1 MAARRSHL
9 TLLLIVIAALA
20 GVALLGVP
28 GSPAHRKLLEGLD
41 IQGGTQVVL
50 QAKPAKG
57 QQLTSQ
63 MMDNS
68 ISIMRTRVDKLGVS
82 EPLITK
88 QGTDQI
94 VIELPAVHNPTQAA
108 SVIGQT
114 AVLELYDLTPSLYGP
129 SIDAAQNPVAHEQ
142 ALRPPG
148 ARAERPEGPALRLLP
163 LRLAD
168 EEARRGPEQS
178 LAALKRDP
186 VVQKLQPQ
194 KAKKVT
200 VHTKASKGKPAK
212 TSTKVVPP
220 GKTTPG
226 FPTGYQVMTAPNRT
240 AVITCDSRRRGR
252 MPRPARRPRCR
263 GSSTTTSSST
273 ASIRATRTAPTR
285 R

>member
-1 MAARRSHL
+1 
-9 TLLLIVIAALA
+9 VIAALA

-129 SIDAAQNPVAHEQ
+129 SINAAQIPVATDESD
-142 ALRPPG
+142 G
-148 ARAERPEGPALRLLP
+148 IRAPSASAGIAHSAFTSGGFTAEMLKSCFATISTPEGR
-163 LRLAD
+163 
-168 EEARRGPEQS
+168 
-178 LAALKRDP
+178 
-186 VVQKLQPQ
+186 
-194 KAKKVT
+194 
-200 VHTKASKGKPAK
+200 
-212 TSTKVVPP
+212 
-220 GKTTPG
+220 
-226 FPTGYQVMTAPNRT
+226 
-240 AVITCDSRRRGR
+240 
-252 MPRPARRPRCR
+252 
-263 GSSTTTSSST
+263 
-273 ASIRATRTAPTR
+273 
-285 R
+285 